1 LLVGVEGADQ
11 AVQRRLA
18 GAGTRHLTIK
28 NHHKRHSAI
37 EILMNTALTIEEVSA
52 KLIFSETSPFTRTFK
67 PWAGVPPC
75 VYRENLT
82 DFQSVRF

>member
-1 LLVGVEGADQ
+1 LGSVEDADQ

-28 NHHKRHSAI
+28 NHLKRDSAI
-37 EILMNTALTIEEVSA
+37 EILMNTELTIEEISA
-52 KLIFSETSPFTRTFK
+52 KLGFSETSPFTRTFK
-67 PWAGVPPC
+67 AWAGVPPC

-82 DFQSVRF
+82 EFQSVGF